1 MVTVF
6 RLLIVLI
13 CAACLF
19 AQQPIDKAWQLVRSG
34 QREEAM
40 QVLTGIL
47 RSNPRDV
54 DARLLYG
61 SLLMEAGKQQ
71 QSISQLEEAVALRPK
86 SAEAQNA
93 LGEAYNRFGETE
105 PAERAFK
112 AAVSLNP
119 RFAVAQTNLGLV
131 LLQEGK
137 PDQAALHLDEALRIF
152 GKNPD
157 ASYPHYL
164 RAKVYS
170 AQNKPKEAEKELA
183 AAVALKPDFAEAW
196 SDLGQARKQNLN
208 SAGALAA
215 FDRAVKANPN
225 DAVAQYRLG
234 AEYLRQGKPHQAV
247 EHLERSYRI
256 EPKNQSTLNSLQAAL
271 RRDGKTEEAN
281 KIRQELAQLLRDQD
295 KANQNA
301 LMATK
306 VNNEGAALEKA
317 GDLRGAVEKYR
328 EAVSL
333 NPNHVGMRVNYAIA
347 LLRLGQWT
355 EGLNQLHTA
364 LKMNPHDAQLQ
375 AAMRD
380 ALSQAPKAL
389 VPDWHDEWSA
399 SAHPES
405 R

>member
-1 MVTVF
+1 MAKVIRPSV
-6 RLLIVLI
+6 VLFF
-13 CAACLF
+13 AAFLF
-19 AQQPIDKAWQLVRSG
+19 AQQPIDKAWDLVRSG
-34 QREEAM
+34 QRDQAM

-71 QSISQLEEAVALRPK
+71 ESISQLEEAVALRPQ

-105 PAERAFK
+105 PAEKAFA
-112 AAVSLNP
+112 AAVALDP
-119 RFAVAQTNLGLV
+119 RFATAQTNLGLV
-131 LLQEGK
+131 LLQAGK
-137 PDQAALHLDEALRIF
+137 LDEAATHLDEALKIL
-152 GKNPD
+152 GKSTD

-170 AQNKPKEAEKELA
+170 AQSKPKEAEKQLL

-215 FDRAVKANPN
+215 FERAVKVDPN

-247 EHLERSYRI
+247 EHLERSNQI
-256 EPKNQSTLNSLQAAL
+256 APQNQSTLNSLQAAL
-271 RRDGKTEEAN
+271 RQDGKTEEAS

-301 LMATK
+301 LAAAR
-306 VNNEGAALEKA
+306 VNNEGAALEKN
-317 GDLRGAVEKYR
+317 GDLHGAVEKYR

-333 NPNHVGMRVNYAIA
+333 NPTHVGMRVNYAIA

-355 EGLNQLHTA
+355 EGLNQLHEA
-364 LKMNPHDAQLQ
+364 LKMDPHNAKLQ

-380 ALSQAPKAL
+380 ALSQAPAAL

-399 SAHPES
+399 AAHPGS
-405 R
+405 K

>member
-1 MVTVF
+1 MKAIGLVVALVF
-6 RLLIVLI
+6 
-13 CAACLF
+13 AAYLF
-19 AQQPIDKAWQLVRSG
+19 AQQPTDKAWQLVKSG
-34 QREEAM
+34 QREQAM
-40 QVLTGIL
+40 QLLTGIL
-47 RSNPRDV
+47 RTNPRDA

-71 QSISQLEEAVALRPK
+71 ESISQLEEAVSLRPK

-93 LGEAYNRFGETE
+93 LGEAYNKFGETV
-105 PAERAFK
+105 PAEKAF
-112 AAVSLNP
+112 AASVALDP
-119 RFAVAQTNLGLV
+119 KFAAAQTNLGLI
-131 LLQEGK
+131 LLQQGK
-137 PDQAALHLDEALRIF
+137 PDEAAQHLDEALKVL
-152 GKNPD
+152 GKSPD
-157 ASYPHYL
+157 ASYSHYL

-208 SAGALAA
+208 SAGALVA
-215 FDRAVKANPN
+215 FERAVKAGPN

-234 AEYLRQGKPHQAV
+234 AEYLRQRKPHQAV
-247 EHLERSYRI
+247 EHLEQAYRI

-271 RRDGKTEEAN
+271 RQDGRTEEAT
-281 KIRQELAQLLRDQD
+281 KIRRELAELLRDQD

-301 LMATK
+301 LAAAK

-317 GDLRGAVEKYR
+317 GDLRSAVDKYR
-328 EAVSL
+328 QAVNL

-355 EGLNQLHTA
+355 EGLNQLHEA
-364 LKMNPHDAQLQ
+364 LKMSPRDAKLQ

-380 ALSQAPKAL
+380 ALSQAPKEL

-399 SAHPES
+399 AAHPGPK
-405 R
+405 

>member
-1 MVTVF
+1 LVF
-6 RLLIVLI
+6 
-13 CAACLF
+13 AASLF

-47 RSNPRDV
+47 RTNPRDV

-71 QSISQLEEAVALRPK
+71 ESISQLEEAVALRPK

-93 LGEAYNRFGETE
+93 LGEAYNQFGE
-105 PAERAFK
+105 PQAAEKAFA
-112 AAVSLNP
+112 AAVALDP
-119 RFAVAQTNLGLV
+119 RFATAQTNLGLI

-137 PDQAALHLDEALRIF
+137 PDKAAVHLDEALKVL
-152 GKNPD
+152 GKSPD

-170 AQNKPKEAEKELA
+170 AKNEPKEAEKELA

-215 FDRAVKANPN
+215 FERAVRANPN

-234 AEYLRQGKPHQAV
+234 AEYLRQAKPHQAV
-247 EHLERSYRI
+247 EHLERSNQI
-256 EPKNQSTLNSLQAAL
+256 APKNQSTLNSLQAAL
-271 RRDGKTEEAN
+271 RQDGKTEEAA

-301 LMATK
+301 LAAAR
-306 VNNEGAALEKA
+306 VNNEGAALEKS
-317 GDLRGAVEKYR
+317 GDLRSAVEKYR
-328 EAVSL
+328 EAVNL

-355 EGLNQLHTA
+355 EGLNQLHDA
-364 LKMNPHDAQLQ
+364 LKMDPHNAKLQ

-380 ALSQAPKAL
+380 ALSQAPAAL

-399 SAHPES
+399 AAHPAS
-405 R
+405 Q